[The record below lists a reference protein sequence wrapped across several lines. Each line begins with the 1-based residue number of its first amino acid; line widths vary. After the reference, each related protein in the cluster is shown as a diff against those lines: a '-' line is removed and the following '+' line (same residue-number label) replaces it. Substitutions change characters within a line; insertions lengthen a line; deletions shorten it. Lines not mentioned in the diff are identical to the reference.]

1 MLAVS
6 DGFLLPIWTDLR
18 SRADITPADVV
29 THLVGVGAIPE
40 DRASLISLG
49 LERAWA
55 EDYASALHILV
66 PQLEEALR
74 RLLEKNDHDP
84 MRRRATDPQVTEEI
98 TLSSII
104 QGLVEARALTTDEA
118 WLLHLVLDEPAGL
131 NLRNRIAHGLVAL
144 DELTPERFARV
155 LQLYC
160 ITVAVAQRTSES
172 EQGSPPGAS
181 TEEVE

>member
-1 MLAVS
+1 MKSIVFRGTLPAPLAAAREAERQMLARLPLSAVMSHLAGAFLVTPEQCAQVADWAATNTPMIASTPQTVISGPGSTVGPGRDQERLFNTGRPMLAVS

-18 SRADITPADVV
+18 SRADVTPADVV

-40 DRASLISLG
+40 DRASLIALG

-84 MRRRATDPQVTEEI
+84 MRHRSNDP
-98 TLSSII
+98 
-104 QGLVEARALTTDEA
+104 
-118 WLLHLVLDEPAGL
+118 
-131 NLRNRIAHGLVAL
+131 
-144 DELTPERFARV
+144 
-155 LQLYC
+155 
-160 ITVAVAQRTSES
+160 
-172 EQGSPPGAS
+172 
-181 TEEVE
+181 